1 MMAMSDT
8 RCWGVIPAAGVG
20 ARMASELPKQYLQ
33 VAGKPLL
40 RHALDRLLAEP
51 AIAGVM
57 LAVQP
62 GDRRAQSWSRL
73 ERTWLTSGGELRADS
88 VLAALRALGER
99 AGERD
104 WVLVHDAAR
113 PCLAAADLR
122 RLMAAVRSEGVGGLL
137 AEPVVD
143 TLKRVDEQGR
153 VLGTVAREGLWRAQ
167 TPQMFPLGQLRTAL
181 EAAIAAAVPVTD
193 EASAMEWAGHPVQ
206 VVAGSPRNIKVT
218 VPADLELAALYLGET
233 DTG

>member
-1 MMAMSDT
+1 MAMSDT